1 MEEKIRM
8 PKVQFKM
15 EKNHKE
21 VVLFKKWN
29 TLGEVSEGQMQA
41 EG

>member
-1 MEEKIRM
+1 M

-21 VVLFKKWN
+21 VVFKKWN